1 MELGTVSPLVSS
13 GTSANTS
20 SLQQLGEDY
29 TRFLTLLTAQIS
41 NQDPLAP
48 MDSTQFVSQL
58 AQLSQVE
65 QSVRTNT
72 QLESLEAKITAL
84 TAVAGTD
91 MVGRSVTVASNVLDL
106 EAGQSNSFYRIP
118 IAAEKVTAKLVDP
131 LGRVVHTMTDLPGK
145 ANENIPLNWSGF
157 DQQGQQMLD
166 GVYTLTMSAE
176 DAAGNPLNVF
186 SFRRTTINEVL
197 FSDGKLYYN
206 VSGDEIVA
214 SENVLAVR

>member
-72 QLESLEAKITAL
+72 QLESLAAKITAL

-91 MVGRSVTVASNVLDL
+91 MVGRSVTVASKVLDL
-106 EAGQSNSFYRIP
+106 ESGQSNSFYRLP

-131 LGRVVHTMTDLPGK
+131 LGRVVHTMTELPGK
-145 ANENIPLNWSGF
+145 VNENIPLNWNGF

-176 DAAGNPLNVF
+176 DGAGNPLNVF

-206 VSGDEIVA
+206 VSGDETIA

>member
-13 GTSANTS
+13 GNSANTS
-20 SLQQLGEDY
+20 SLEQLGEDY

-91 MVGRSVTVASNVLDL
+91 MVGRSVSVASQVVDL
-106 EAGQSNSFYRIP
+106 EAGQSNSYYRLP
-118 IAAEKVTAKLVDP
+118 VAADNVTAKLVDP
-131 LGRVVHTMTDLPGK
+131 LGRVVHTMTNLSGD
-145 ANENIPLNWSGF
+145 ADVNIPLNWDGRN
-157 DQQGQQMLD
+157 DQGEQMLD
-166 GVYTLTMSAE
+166 GVYTVTMSAA
-176 DAAGNPLNVF
+176 DGSGNPMNVF
-186 SFRRTTINEVL
+186 SFRQTTINEVL

-206 VSGDEIVA
+206 VSGGETVA
-214 SENVLAVR
+214 SDSVLAVR